1 MLGERIK
8 TLRLAHSLSQV
19 ELGSALSVTKQTVSN
34 WENGYIQPS
43 VDMLVRLADF
53 FHTTAD
59 YLLGRDDAKT
69 IDVSFLTDEQVAHIK
84 WIIQDIT
91 GNIDCHTKETP
102 RSGSS

>member
-19 ELGSALSVTKQTVSN
+19 ELGTALSVTKQTVSN

-53 FHTTAD
+53 FHSTTD

-69 IDVSFLTDEQVAHIK
+69 IDVTDLNDEQVAHIK
-84 WIIQDIT
+84 YIIQDIV
-91 GNIDCHTKETP
+91 GDTKT
-102 RSGSS
+102 R